1 MKTMGNLF
9 HLRGGGA
16 RAELQGI
23 EQTWLTDPS
32 ITTDGSVTMF
42 TEERGHCGW
51 PRVANF
57 IMEADAVEAEKLRVR
72 GGILA
77 RSRVFINLALMSDH
91 VNVCLPSK

>member
-1 MKTMGNLF
+1 MKTVGNLF

-51 PRVANF
+51 PRVENF
-57 IMEADAVEAEKLRVR
+57 IMGADAVEAES
-72 GGILA
+72 GILA